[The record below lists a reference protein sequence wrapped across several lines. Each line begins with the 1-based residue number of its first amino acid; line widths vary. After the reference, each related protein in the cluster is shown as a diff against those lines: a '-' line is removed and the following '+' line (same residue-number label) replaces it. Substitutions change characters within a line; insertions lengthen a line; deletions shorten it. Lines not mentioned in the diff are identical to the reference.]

1 MKKIGILACEQFMVK
16 GCPGTDVCWK
26 CFDYAR
32 NKKGQFE
39 RYGNEEVQVTASA
52 TCGGCPGTRVVKRG
66 LMLAK
71 QGVDV
76 IHIAGC
82 MVQEILCPYFE
93 NDAVAKEIE
102 RKANVPVVVGVE

>member
-1 MKKIGILACEQFMVK
+1 MKKIGILACEHFMIK

-26 CFDYAR
+26 CFDFAS

-39 RYGNEEVQVTASA
+39 KYGTEDVQVTVTA

-66 LMLAK
+66 MMLAK

-82 MVQEILCPYFE
+82 LVQEVPCPYFD
-93 NDAVAKEIE
+93 NNTIAKEIE
-102 RKANVPVVVGVE
+102 KKSGIPVVVGIE

>member
-39 RYGNEEVQVTASA
+39 RYGDEEVQVVATA
-52 TCGGCPGTRVVKRG
+52 TCGGCPGTRIVKRG
-66 LMLAK
+66 MMLAK

-82 MVQEILCPYFE
+82 MVQEVACPYFE
-93 NDAVAKEIE
+93 NDTVAEQIE
-102 RKANVPVVVGVE
+102 EKSKVHVVVGIE